1 MFGWVQKT
9 SLQYFKNIIKYKN
22 HLTSRKSRLIDY
34 AERKE
39 MKSTITKRTKILKAN
54 KKSDITHKS

>member
-9 SLQYFKNIIKYKN
+9 SLQYFKNTIKYKN
-22 HLTSRKSRLIDY
+22 HLTPRKSRLIDY

-39 MKSTITKRTKILKAN
+39 MKSTITKRIKI
-54 KKSDITHKS
+54 